1 MPRSRPICPSLPL
14 HPTPKSRARKLRR
27 RHGSSLGV
35 RNLSG
40 LWGAGEGPVV
50 VGRMWLGAFT
60 RAPPVRDTRAFRA
73 RGRPSF
79 PQSITQALGGLVAF
93 GPSGTE
99 PALSHPRRRKT
110 PPGAAG
116 TCQAGV
122 RGDAASARGPGR
134 PSKPCGSDAA
144 GGTLMRRNRFR
155 PFARDALA
163 PSTPMGQAPALAGAK
178 LRKLPAR
185 RYGPRKPELT
195 ASRRPGLRGPRPSVQ
210 DGRQDKCGTG
220 REGVEKIVRIFRAM
234 RWGRLETTGEQLMSL
249 RQA

>member
-1 MPRSRPICPSLPL
+1 LAPFPAPPSHAKIPRAKNFAGGMGAVSVSGTCPD
-14 HPTPKSRARKLRR
+14 
-27 RHGSSLGV
+27 
-35 RNLSG
+35 

-50 VGRMWLGAFT
+50 AGRMWLGAFT
-60 RAPPVRDTRAFRA
+60 HAPPARDARAFRA

-79 PQSITQALGGLVAF
+79 PQSITQALGGLVEF

-99 PALSHPRRRKT
+99 PALSHPRRGKT

-116 TCQAGV
+116 TCQASV

-144 GGTLMRRNRFR
+144 GCTPIQKATGSDHSRETPLR
-155 PFARDALA
+155 
-163 PSTPMGQAPALAGAK
+163 PSTPMEQAPALAGAK

-185 RYGPRKPELT
+185 RYGSRQPELT

-210 DGRQDKCGTG
+210 DGRHDKCGTG
-220 REGVEKIVRIFRAM
+220 REGVEKIFGFARNVQAERRQRAN
-234 RWGRLETTGEQLMSL
+234 S
-249 RQA
+249 

>member
-1 MPRSRPICPSLPL
+1 MPRDLNRPALPAPI

-40 LWGAGEGPVV
+40 LVGRGQRPVV

-60 RAPPVRDTRAFRA
+60 RAPPARDTRAFQA

-79 PQSITQALGGLVAF
+79 PESITQALGGLVAF

-99 PALSHPRRRKT
+99 PTLSHPRRGKT

-116 TCQAGV
+116 TCQASV

-144 GGTLMRRNRFR
+144 GCTPIQKATGSGHSRER
-155 PFARDALA
+155 PLC
-163 PSTPMGQAPALAGAK
+163 PSNPMGQVPALAGAK

-195 ASRRPGLRGPRPSVQ
+195 ASRRPGFRGPRPSVQ
-210 DGRQDKCGTG
+210 DGRWNKSGTG
-220 REGVEKIVRIFRAM
+220 RKSVEKNRGILLGCIGFERAKSPC
-234 RWGRLETTGEQLMSL
+234 SL
-249 RQA
+249 PRA